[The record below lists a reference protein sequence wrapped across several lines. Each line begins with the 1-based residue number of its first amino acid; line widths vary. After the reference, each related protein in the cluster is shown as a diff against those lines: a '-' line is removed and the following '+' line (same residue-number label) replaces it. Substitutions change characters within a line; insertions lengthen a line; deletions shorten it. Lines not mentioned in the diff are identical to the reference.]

1 MKRLLR
7 MTAILA
13 WIALASVALTRLW
26 FAYPDFL
33 PALPAPWADYL
44 LDAYGAE
51 NAEDV
56 ADLEILIGL
65 VVSVPVV
72 SLITVAGLRVVGR
85 RF

>member
-1 MKRLLR
+1 MTRLLR

-26 FAYPDFL
+26 FAYPDFF

>member
-1 MKRLLR
+1 MTRLLR

-26 FAYPDFL
+26 FAYPDLF
-33 PALPAPWADYL
+33 PALPAPWVDFL
-44 LDAYGAE
+44 LSAYGAE

-72 SLITVAGLRVVGR
+72 SVVTWAGLRALR
-85 RF
+85 RNA

>member
-1 MKRLLR
+1 MTRLLR

-26 FAYPDFL
+26 FAYPDFF

-72 SLITVAGLRVVGR
+72 SVVTWAGLRALR
-85 RF
+85 RNA

>member
-7 MTAILA
+7 IAAILV
-13 WIALASVALTRLW
+13 WIALASVVLTRLW
-26 FAYPDFL
+26 FAYPDFF
-33 PALPAPWADYL
+33 PTLPAPWVDFL

-65 VVSVPVV
+65 AVSVPVV
-72 SLITVAGLRVVGR
+72 SLLTVAALWFTNR
-85 RF
+85 RS